1 MTVFKSGLVIWL
13 IIIYACRQTEAPDTS
28 AKVLFN
34 GTDFNGWETWLGPR
48 FLPDGRQDKDTIGL
62 NTDPDRVF
70 SVVEE
75 DGEPAIRISGQQFGG
90 ISTLS
95 GFSNYH
101 LTLEFKWGAQKWPPR
116 DKAKRDSGLLYHATG
131 AHGADYG
138 YWMRSQE
145 FQIQEGDCGDYWG
158 VAGGGFSIPV
168 KLDVDSVYRY
178 DSAGQA
184 RLFHETS
191 PSGRHCRK
199 HPDAEKPSGE
209 WNKVDLYCYEDT
221 AVHIMNGITTM
232 VLYGSVQGT
241 MLQELKPLVAGKI
254 QLQSEGA
261 EVFYRRLF
269 WNPITHIPAD
279 KLNK

>member
-1 MTVFKSGLVIWL
+1 MLVLGLTLVSG
-13 IIIYACRQTEAPDTS
+13 CRQTDEPNTS
-28 AKVLFN
+28 GQTLFN
-34 GTDFNGWETWLGPR
+34 GADLNGWDTWLGPR
-48 FLPDGRQDKDTIGL
+48 FLPDGGQDTDTTGL
-62 NTDPDRVF
+62 NMDPDRVF
-70 SVVEE
+70 TVVEE

-95 GFSNYH
+95 SLSDYH
-101 LTLEFKWGAQKWPPR
+101 LTLEFKWGTQKWPPR

-158 VAGGGFSIPV
+158 VAGGGFSIPA
-168 KLDVDSVYRY
+168 KLDVDSVYHY
-178 DSAGQA
+178 DAAGQA
-184 RLFHETS
+184 QLFHETS
-191 PSGRHCRK
+191 PLGRHCRK

-209 WNKVDLYCYEDT
+209 WNKVDLYCHGDT
-221 AVHIMNGITTM
+221 AVHVMNGITIM
-232 VLYGSVQGT
+232 VLYGSVQGVH
-241 MLQELKPLVAGKI
+241 LQELIPLAAGKI

-269 WNPITHIPAD
+269 WNPITYIPAD
-279 KLNK
+279 KLK